1 MIKKGN
7 VRVMI
12 TITEK
17 QKKWLY
23 KFCKNHSISP
33 SKYITWLLSKK
44 AEELLLLINMK
55 KANIYTENELK
66 EIINDHS
73 WIID

>member
-12 TITEK
+12 TMTEK

-23 KFCKNHSISP
+23 KFSKNHSISP

-66 EIINDHS
+66 ELINDHS

>member
-7 VRVMI
+7 SRIMI
-12 TITEK
+12 TITDK

-23 KFCKNHSISP
+23 KFCKNHSLTP

-44 AEELLLLINMK
+44 AEEMLLLLNMK
-55 KANIYTENELK
+55 KNNIFTEEELM
-66 EIINDHS
+66 ELVNDHS
-73 WIID
+73 WLDT